1 MSTITINRKHFDNI
15 NIEEIS
21 VVVIEAFADVM
32 VAEIVDNW
40 SPTSPS
46 SPHTAPAID
55 TGRLNRETRRAK
67 VMRMRL
73 EFGTPYAVF
82 LEYGTRRMLPR
93 PFVRPAFYRALK
105 SDVLAKRLK
114 KELE

>member
-1 MSTITINRKHFDNI
+1 MSTITINRKHLDSI

-21 VVVIEAFADVM
+21 VVVVEAFAEVM
-32 VAEIVDNW
+32 VTEIVDNW
-40 SPTSPS
+40 SPQSPS
-46 SPHTAPAID
+46 SPYDAPAID

-67 VMRMRL
+67 VQRMKL
-73 EFGTPYAVF
+73 EFSTPYAVF

-93 PFVRPAFYRALK
+93 PFVVPAFLRTLK
-105 SDVLAKRLK
+105 SDVLMKRLK